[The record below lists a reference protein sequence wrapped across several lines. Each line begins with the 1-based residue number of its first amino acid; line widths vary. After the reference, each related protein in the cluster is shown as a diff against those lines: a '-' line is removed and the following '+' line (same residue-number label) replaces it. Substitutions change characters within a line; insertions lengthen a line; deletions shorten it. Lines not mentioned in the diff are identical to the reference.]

1 MASVRSDLPMALD
14 LGLFKRGQ
22 SVDLA
27 RFQKRS
33 IRSTCYSHPYRRCIR
48 LPWPC
53 PPPLTLHISVAFP
66 RSLSPPH
73 RRCSPHTV
81 VSPSRRPYLP
91 HHPYMP
97 PQTLA
102 LPTAL
107 ASHHSRYLPPPPC
120 LHRTTYS
127 IIARSCCLPCPPPP
141 PRHLLTPP
149 HLPPVRPITVHRRQP

>member
-14 LGLFKRGQ
+14 LGLLKRGR

-33 IRSTCYSHPYRRCIR
+33 IRSTCYSYPSRLCSR
-48 LPWPC
+48 LPPPC
-53 PPPLTLHISVAFP
+53 PPPLRLHISAAFP
-66 RSLSPPH
+66 RALSPPH

-107 ASHHSRYLPPPPC
+107 ASHHSHCLPPPPC
-120 LHRTTYS
+120 LHRTAYS
-127 IIARSCCLPCPPPP
+127 IIARNCRLPGPLPP
-141 PRHLLTPP
+141 PRHLQR
-149 HLPPVRPITVHRRQP
+149 LPISLRYAP